1 MSGRPT
7 RPAAPAGPPA
17 SPAARR
23 LFLAL
28 WPSAAARRAIAAQAG
43 AWAWP
48 AAARRVAP
56 ARLHVTLHY
65 IGPVPAARLD
75 AVAAALVVPLE
86 PAWITL
92 DRAAVWPGPAVAV
105 LEAGRVPEALRA
117 LHERLARALRGLG
130 LPVETRPWRPHA
142 TLARHAAQAVPPA
155 PMRAVRWRVKG
166 YALVESVPGPG
177 GGYRELCVF
186 PATGGCT
193 DAGTD
198 A

>member
-1 MSGRPT
+1 MSRRPP

-17 SPAARR
+17 GPATRR

-48 AAARRVAP
+48 ATARRVAP
-56 ARLHVTLHY
+56 QQWHVTLHY
-65 IGPVPAARLD
+65 IGPVPAARVG
-75 AVAAALVVPLE
+75 AVAAALALPLE

-105 LEAGRVPEALRA
+105 LEAGHVPEALRT

-130 LPVETRPWRPHA
+130 LPVEAWPWRPHL
-142 TLARHAAQAVPPA
+142 TLARHAAGAVPPTTA
-155 PMRAVRWRVKG
+155 PLVRWRVQG

-177 GGYRELCVF
+177 GSYRELCAF
-186 PATGGCT
+186 PASEDCT